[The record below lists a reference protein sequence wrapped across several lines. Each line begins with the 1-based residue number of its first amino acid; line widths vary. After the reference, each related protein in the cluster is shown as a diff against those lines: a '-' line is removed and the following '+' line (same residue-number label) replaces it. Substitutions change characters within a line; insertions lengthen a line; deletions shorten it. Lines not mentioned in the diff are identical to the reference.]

1 MLKNSADVAET
12 LRHSFC
18 FCLFLLTYLPFVFF
32 FFRFSSHLFSG
43 QLLSA
48 CLNLFQ
54 LVSTQLISAFISS
67 SQLFSAL
74 RGVSPKA
81 GHADGRTGQKAA
93 QKTKSTSSVQAA
105 RTILTVALVLS
116 SSTPRMA
123 LPVFGFRIPFCRI
136 CDAIRTVVG
145 GFED

>member
-1 MLKNSADVAET
+1 MLKNSVDVAET

-18 FCLFLLTYLPFVFF
+18 FRLFLLTHLPFGFF
-32 FFRFSSHLFSG
+32 FLQVFFRFSSHLFSG

-74 RGVSPKA
+74 RSSQVFLAPLSS
-81 GHADGRTGQKAA
+81 A
-93 QKTKSTSSVQAA
+93 QLFS
-105 RTILTVALVLS
+105 ALLS
-116 SSTPRMA
+116 SSQLFSARLSFSQLISA
-123 LPVFGFRIPFCRI
+123 LSACISSLSSSDINSHLG
-136 CDAIRTVVG
+136 AAM
-145 GFED
+145 